1 MAGSLHSAQGQSSRA
16 LFLKEA
22 EPLTP
27 PCGVCGED
35 PRGSKH
41 SQRPLRSAL
50 SREEDSRGGARG
62 PVRFGYKIPE
72 SKAPRSCGLCS
83 PDLTSRSSAPG
94 EMAKQASKGC
104 GKCCLMS
111 PGESSG
117 GTDCREGGFPILVF
131 PVSDLRVRRKC

>member
-1 MAGSLHSAQGQSSRA
+1 MAGSLLSDRGQSSRA

-35 PRGSKH
+35 PRRSKH
-41 SQRPLRSAL
+41 SKRPLRSAL
-50 SREEDSRGGARG
+50 DSQGGARG
-62 PVRFGYKIPE
+62 PVRFGYKIPG

-83 PDLTSRSSAPG
+83 PDLTSRSGAPG

-117 GTDCREGGFPILVF
+117 GTDCREGGFLILVF
-131 PVSDLRVRRKC
+131 PVSDLRVRGKC